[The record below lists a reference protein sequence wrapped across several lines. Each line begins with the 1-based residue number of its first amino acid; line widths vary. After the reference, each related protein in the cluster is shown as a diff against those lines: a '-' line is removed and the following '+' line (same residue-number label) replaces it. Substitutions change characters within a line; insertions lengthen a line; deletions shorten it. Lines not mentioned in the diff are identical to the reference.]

1 MNKLYIAIL
10 IFGLVLT
17 FSCKK
22 QNSDSFLGLDVQPEN
37 DLVGVT
43 ITDSVALYMHTLKAN
58 DIRSFN
64 ERYKYLGST
73 QDPIFGSTD
82 AGIYTNFSI
91 SNNLTNVRFGD
102 NPVLDSAEMIINYT
116 GQSMGD
122 TNTVLNYKVQLLN
135 TKLSKDSS
143 YYLKSNISTASNA
156 VNYGGK
162 IRIRNGLFYLVLPLD
177 YNMAQYI
184 LETESNL
191 TNNTSFQNAYK
202 GFYITA
208 SNPIGNSGSGAIRC
222 FDLDNEFSGIKL
234 YYHNGASINSKGQ
247 SVLFSFKG
255 SDAIRFNHIE
265 HNYNSG
271 ATQNLYSQLSGD
283 TVKGNANIYL
293 NSFGGTK
300 VKVYLPYLKNF
311 SDSMTVSISRAE
323 LVLKVDDSNPNT
335 FYKAPPNLA
344 LIACTSEGKEEYL
357 VDQLQ
362 ESDFIKYDGLYNAS
376 KKLYTFNIA
385 RQMQQ
390 ILTKKLTNYGFY
402 LVNATPDYRTV
413 ARRDNRL
420 ERVVIG
426 GKNSISFKPY
436 FKVTYIKF
444 PHDK

>member
-58 DIRSFN
+58 DIRSFIDQ
-64 ERYKYLGST
+64 YKFLGST

-102 NPVLDSAEMIINYT
+102 NPILDSAEMIINYT
-116 GQSMGD
+116 GQWMGD

-143 YYLKSNISTASNA
+143 YHLYSNISTASNA

-162 IRIRNGLFYLVLPLD
+162 IRTRNGLFYLILPLD

-202 GFYITA
+202 GFYISAT
-208 SNPIGNSGSGAIRC
+208 NPISSSGSGAIRR
-222 FDLDNEFSGIKL
+222 FDLDNEFSGVKL
-234 YYHNGASINSKGQ
+234 YYHNAASINSKSQ

-255 SDAIRFNHIE
+255 SDAVRFNHIE

-300 VKVYLPYLKNF
+300 VKVYLPYIKNF
-311 SDSMTVSISRAE
+311 SDSMNVSISRAE
-323 LVLKVDDSNPNT
+323 LVLKVDDSKLNT
-335 FYKAPPNLA
+335 YYKAPPNLA
-344 LIACTSEGKEEYL
+344 LIACNSDGSEGFV
-357 VDQLQ
+357 VDQL
-362 ESDFIKYDGLYNAS
+362 ETDDSEKYDGIYNS
-376 KKLYTFNIA
+376 TKKQYTFNIA
-385 RQMQQ
+385 RHVQQ
-390 ILTKKLTNYGFY
+390 ILTKKLPNYGFY
-402 LVNATPDYRTV
+402 LVNASPGYRDV
-413 ARRDNRL
+413 VRRDNRL

-426 GKNSISFKPY
+426 GKNNISFKPY